1 MTEKEK
7 QKAEISKEVKSSDLL
22 KEPMEI
28 GEVFVKSGM
37 FKDIKTQAQAVV
49 KILAG
54 KEMGLSPFEAMN
66 NLYIVNDKVGIMSN
80 AMASIV
86 KKSKKYDYFVKTLT
100 DTECV
105 IEFYMQNGEK
115 KLIGES
121 SFTFKDA
128 AKAGLV
134 NKDVWKAYPRNMLFA
149 RALSNGVRFYCPDAS
164 YGYCVEELKD
174 IDVVPVQKTIT
185 ITPEGDVKKEENNG

>member
-1 MTEKEK
+1 MEKKKKDLVPKVEETIDELK
-7 QKAEISKEVKSSDLL
+7 Q
-22 KEPMEI
+22 PMQI
-28 GEVFVKSGM
+28 AQVFVESGM
-37 FKDIKTQAQAVV
+37 FKDIKTQSQAVV

-86 KKSKKYDYFVKTLT
+86 KKSKKYDYNVKLLT

-105 IEFYMQNGEK
+105 IEFFSLNGEQ
-115 KLIGES
+115 KLLGES

-134 NKDVWKAYPRNMLFA
+134 NKEVWKSYPRNMLFA

-164 YGYCVEELKD
+164 YGYCVEELRD
-174 IDVVPVQKTIT
+174 VDVVPVQKTIELT
-185 ITPEGDVKKEENNG
+185 EEGKVKEVDNGQT